1 MRRFPGSYWT
11 EASIGALLL
20 LAAAA
25 LGAPAKAQSI
35 DDEDW
40 SATVVGTDAEP
51 VSNGLSQAL
60 PIKLDLDD
68 RVAALQAIQFTL
80 EEVGDGST
88 YLWHRK
94 VGELHGFVKPVQSF
108 VDAQGRVC
116 RRLKLALT
124 VGEFSREVEGAAC
137 RAEDRRWLLDQ

>member
-1 MRRFPGSYWT
+1 MRRFPGSCWT

-20 LAAAA
+20 LAAVIFST
-25 LGAPAKAQSI
+25 PAQAQSL

-40 SATVVGTDAEP
+40 TATVADAGAAP
-51 VSNGLSQAL
+51 IADGLSTAL
-60 PIKLDLDD
+60 PVKLDLDD

-80 EEVGDGST
+80 DEVGDGST

-94 VGELHGFVKPVQSF
+94 SGDLHGFVKPVESYL
-108 VDAQGRVC
+108 DDQGRVC

-124 VGEFSREVEGAAC
+124 VGEFSREVEGTAC
-137 RAEDRRWLLDQ
+137 RAEDRRWLLEH

>member
-1 MRRFPGSYWT
+1 MRRFPGSFWT
-11 EASIGALLL
+11 EASIGAMLL
-20 LAAAA
+20 LAAAV
-25 LGAPAKAQSI
+25 LGAPAKAQAL

-40 SATVVGTDAEP
+40 SATVVGTDVKPAD
-51 VSNGLSQAL
+51 GLSQAL

-94 VGELHGFVKPVQSF
+94 EGELHGFVKPVQSY

-137 RAEDRRWLLDQ
+137 RAQDRRWLLDQ

>member
-1 MRRFPGSYWT
+1 M
-11 EASIGALLL
+11 LL

-25 LGAPAKAQSI
+25 LGAPAKAQAL

-40 SATVVGTDAEP
+40 SATVVGTDAKP
-51 VSNGLSQAL
+51 ADGLSQAL

-94 VGELHGFVKPVQSF
+94 EGELHGFVKPVQSY

>member
-25 LGAPAKAQSI
+25 LGTPAKAQSI

-40 SATVVGTDAEP
+40 SATVVGTDTEP
-51 VSNGLSQAL
+51 ALDGLSKAL

-80 EEVGDGST
+80 DEVGDGST

-94 VGELHGFVKPVQSF
+94 EGELHGFVKPVQSY
-108 VDAQGRVC
+108 VDDQGRVC
-116 RRLKLALT
+116 RRLKLART